1 MHISPAPTDDRQIF
15 ASIDDYR
22 SSRIV
27 VGEFKTN
34 HFVDAYKQ
42 NTEVLTSIKN
52 GAPLAY
58 HDIMHGLFVR
68 VTYVSLCIPE

>member
-1 MHISPAPTDDRQIF
+1 M
-15 ASIDDYR
+15 
-22 SSRIV
+22 